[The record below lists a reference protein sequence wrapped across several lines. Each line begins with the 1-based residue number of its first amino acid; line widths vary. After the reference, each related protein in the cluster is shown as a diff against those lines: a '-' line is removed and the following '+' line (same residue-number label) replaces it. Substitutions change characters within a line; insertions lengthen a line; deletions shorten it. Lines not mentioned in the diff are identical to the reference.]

1 MALSNTLKKRFR
13 AIGHNLTPVVIIAQK
28 GITENIHDE
37 IERALKD
44 HELIKLK
51 LVAANRS
58 DKRALTL
65 SPCSEFKAQCVQ
77 SIGHIILLY
86 RAAKKPD
93 PRLSNLL
100 RNRV

>member
-1 MALSNTLKKRFR
+1 MALTNAVKKRFR
-13 AIGHNLTPVVIIAQK
+13 SIGHNLKPVVIIAQK

-51 LVAANRS
+51 LALPNHD
-58 DKRALTL
+58 DKKALIATI
-65 SPCSEFKAQCVQ
+65 CSEFKAECVQ
-77 SIGHIILLY
+77 SIGHVALLY
-86 RAAKKPD
+86 RATKKPD

-100 RNRV
+100 RNLA

>member
-1 MALSNTLKKRFR
+1 MALSNAAKKRFR
-13 AIGHNLTPVVIIAQK
+13 SIGHNLKPVVIIAQK
-28 GITENIHDE
+28 GITENVHDE

-51 LVAANRS
+51 LVTS
-58 DKRALTL
+58 DRADKQALITTI
-65 SPCSEFKAQCVQ
+65 CSEFKAECVQ
-77 SIGHIILLY
+77 SIGHVALLY

-100 RNRV
+100 RNPA

>member
-13 AIGHNLTPVVIIAQK
+13 AIGHNLMPVVIIAQK
-28 GITENIHDE
+28 GISENIHDE
-37 IERALKD
+37 IERALED

-65 SPCSEFKAQCVQ
+65 SLCSEFKAQCVQ
-77 SIGHIILLY
+77 SIGHVVLLY
-86 RAAKKPD
+86 RAAENPD

-100 RNRV
+100 RNRA

>member
-1 MALSNTLKKRFR
+1 MALSTAIRKRFR
-13 AIGHNLTPVVIIAQK
+13 TIGHKLKPVVIITQK

-51 LVAANRS
+51 LVTATRA
-58 DKRALTL
+58 DKQVLTETI
-65 SPCSEFKAQCVQ
+65 CTEFKAQCVQ
-77 SIGHIILLY
+77 SIGHVMLLY
-86 RAAKKPD
+86 RAAKTPG

-100 RNRV
+100 RNPT